1 MITLISGRHIN
12 GSIWVVASVFFFF
25 FWCSFVTSGYRKW
38 RTGTVTGGHRFGTFD
53 FFFFYGQRRMGFFS
67 LWTSVSQSLLV
78 TTSEGADS
86 TKQFPLYSSISP
98 VHTSKKCILR
108 KVSVFETT
116 RQNFLDVRGSRQF
129 PCAIPTKPNKS
140 YLMWKAMYLLHAWCK
155 GSWSKYFFTIF

>member
-1 MITLISGRHIN
+1 MG
-12 GSIWVVASVFFFF
+12 GSFCIFFFF
-25 FWCSFVTSGYRKW
+25 LMFICDKWVQKVAYWYGHGWPPIWHFW
-38 RTGTVTGGHRFGTFD
+38 